1 MNQRAGMWQN
11 VKYFKQS
18 LSEISSNI
26 SLICSQIFHKCVSY
40 TTPKRTKI
48 NKYWKPC
55 FRKLHTHPGTLT
67 SWTINLS
74 ASAKT
79 ERFPLNDIS
88 SLTCAITRVS
98 VNKDNIH
105 ASLLQENY
113 LEWPN
118 KMHLIMNILSQ
129 NYILIKL
136 TASKKNIYISEGYSV
151 WHYSCK
157 NTLNNH

>member
-1 MNQRAGMWQN
+1 MNQRAGMWQIF
-11 VKYFKQS
+11 KYFKQS

-48 NKYWKPC
+48 NKHWKPC
-55 FRKLHTHPGTLT
+55 FGKVHTHPGTLT
-67 SWTINLS
+67 SCTMNWS
-74 ASAKT
+74 ASVKT

-88 SLTCAITRVS
+88 SLTCALTRVS

-105 ASLLQENY
+105 ASWRHY
-113 LEWPN
+113 
-118 KMHLIMNILSQ
+118 K
-129 NYILIKL
+129 IKL
-136 TASKKNIYISEGYSV
+136 GSNKLTISKKNIIYISEGYSV
-151 WHYSCK
+151 WQCLCK

>member
-1 MNQRAGMWQN
+1 MNQRAGMWQI

-105 ASLLQENY
+105 ASWRYYKTNVLNT
-113 LEWPN
+113 
-118 KMHLIMNILSQ
+118 LSR
-129 NYILIKL
+129 NYILINL

-151 WHYSCK
+151 WQYLCK

>member
-1 MNQRAGMWQN
+1 MENWQN
-11 VKYFKQS
+11 YKTTSYKRQTIRFMFK
-18 LSEISSNI
+18 LSARLWIKELVCGKMLNISNKAYEISSNI

-105 ASLLQENY
+105 ASWRYYKKIIWNGQ
-113 LEWPN
+113 
-118 KMHLIMNILSQ
+118 
-129 NYILIKL
+129 IKC
-136 TASKKNIYISEGYSV
+136 I
-151 WHYSCK
+151 W
-157 NTLNNH
+157 

>member
-1 MNQRAGMWQN
+1 MENWQNYKTTSYKRQTIRFMFKLSARLNQRAGMWQN

-105 ASLLQENY
+105 ASWRYYKKIIWNGQ
-113 LEWPN
+113 
-118 KMHLIMNILSQ
+118 
-129 NYILIKL
+129 IKC
-136 TASKKNIYISEGYSV
+136 I
-151 WHYSCK
+151 W
-157 NTLNNH
+157 